1 MSEWKTYRLEEL
13 SKGKGE
19 YGIGA
24 SAIPYDKNKYT
35 YLRISDINDD
45 GTLNK
50 SNLMSVDADKAEL
63 YLLAKN
69 DIVFARTGN
78 STGRT
83 YFYDGK
89 DGQLVYAGFL
99 IRFRIDENVVNPK
112 ILKYYTHSQPYY
124 DWVKSFD
131 TGGTR
136 GNINAKTYGDMPI
149 ILPPRVIQDKIVDIL
164 SALDDKIELNR
175 RINANLEAQAMALYK
190 QWFVDFEPWN
200 GVMPH
205 DWREGC
211 IADIVELL
219 NGFAFKSSD
228 FDENG
233 IYRLITIKGVQDGK
247 MSTEGADKL
256 STIPPQMP
264 EWCLLQ
270 KGDILLSLTGN
281 VGRCCLVDEN
291 NCLLNQRV
299 AKIRPKNDYNK
310 LFSYIMFRQNEMKA
324 KLISIARGTAQ
335 MNLSP
340 IETGK
345 QLILVPSEVVL
356 KDFGGKYNHI
366 IDSILLNIEESSC
379 LISLRDTLLKKLMN
393 GGIIV

>member
-1 MSEWKTYRLEEL
+1 MTKCKTYRLGEL
-13 SKGKGE
+13 IEKVIDNRGK
-19 YGIGA
+19 
-24 SAIPYDKNKYT
+24 SPQT
-35 YLRISDINDD
+35 SDIHYQPLIEINALGNKEVDYSAVRKYVD
-45 GTLNK
+45 KDIYDTWFRSGHPKKGDILFSTVGTIGIA
-50 SNLMSVDADKAEL
+50 SYMSSDLGCIAQNIIALRTNELCESEYLYYYLISEKTRAEL
-63 YLLAKN
+63 LNLDIGGVQPSIKVPHLL
-69 DIVFARTGN
+69 
-78 STGRT
+78 
-83 YFYDGK
+83 
-89 DGQLVYAGFL
+89 
-99 IRFRIDENVVNPK
+99 
-112 ILKYYTHSQPYY
+112 
-124 DWVKSFD
+124 
-131 TGGTR
+131 
-136 GNINAKTYGDMPI
+136 NIKLS
-149 ILPPRVIQDKIVDIL
+149 LPPLSEQKRIAGIL
-164 SALDDKIELNR
+164 SALDDKIDLNR

-190 QWFVDFEPWN
+190 HWFVDFEPWN

-233 IYRLITIKGVQDGK
+233 HYRLITIKGVQDGK

-324 KLISIARGTAQ
+324 RLISIARGTAQ

-340 IETGK
+340 IGTGK
-345 QLILVPSEVVL
+345 QPILVPPEVVL

-379 LISLRDTLLKKLMN
+379 LTSLRNTLLPKLMN
-393 GGIIV
+393 NNI